1 LATKQKGTYALVA
14 ILLLTATSVGMSV
27 DGYPAGGDQ
36 QGAGEDWAKDS
47 IAHGC
52 SCHMDEQLDE
62 GMYMINGIPTKYVP
76 DTTYN
81 ISLVINDTNVIS
93 EPDAD
98 RYGGFLAEVSEGAF
112 QTNELFWVGDDGTY
126 ISHNANSN
134 SQRNW
139 TFQWTA
145 PKEGAG
151 DALFTIYFNVVN
163 GVGTNGDQW
172 GYITAVSIGTPQII
186 SEETSIH
193 ELGVSLM
200 QYWIALA
207 AFAMVFVMILIA
219 YVVIRGGSSHYRG

>member
-1 LATKQKGTYALVA
+1 MATKQKGTYALVA

-62 GMYMINGIPTKYVP
+62 GMYMITGIPTKYVP

-145 PKEGAG
+145 PSEGAG

>member
-1 LATKQKGTYALVA
+1 MAAKQKGTYALVA

-145 PKEGAG
+145 PSEGAG

>member
-1 LATKQKGTYALVA
+1 LATKQKGTYALLA
-14 ILLLTATSVGMSV
+14 ILLLTAMSVGMSV
-27 DGYPAGGDQ
+27 DGYPAGGAQ

-47 IAHGC
+47 IANGC
-52 SCHMDEQLDE
+52 SCHMDEQLDK
-62 GMYMINGIPTKYVP
+62 GMYMLDGIPSKYIP

-81 ISLVINDTNVIS
+81 ISLVINDTSVIS
-93 EPDAD
+93 EPDAI

-112 QTNELFWVGDDGTY
+112 ETNETFWISGEGNY
-126 ISHNANSN
+126 ISHNEQSN
-134 SQRNW
+134 NQRNW

-145 PKEGAG
+145 PSDGAG

-172 GYITAVSIGTPQII
+172 GYISAVSIGTPQMA

-200 QYWIALA
+200 QYWIALL
-207 AFAMVFVMILIA
+207 AMAVVFVMILVA

>member
-1 LATKQKGTYALVA
+1 MATKQKGTYALLA
-14 ILLLTATSVGMSV
+14 ILLLTAMSVGMSV
-27 DGYPAGGDQ
+27 DGYPAGGEQ

-52 SCHMDEQLDE
+52 SCHMDEQLNG
-62 GMYMINGIPTKYVP
+62 GMYMLNGIPSKYIP

-93 EPDAD
+93 DPEAV
-98 RYGGFLAEVSEGAF
+98 RYGGFLAEVSEGSF
-112 QTNELFWVGDDGTY
+112 ETNELFWIGDGGTY
-126 ISHNANSN
+126 ISHNADSN

-145 PKEGAG
+145 PSDGAG

-172 GYITAVSIGTPQII
+172 GYITAVSIGTPQIV

-200 QYWIALA
+200 QYWIALL
-207 AFAMVFVMILIA
+207 AMAVVFVMILVA

>member
-1 LATKQKGTYALVA
+1 MATKQKGTYALLA
-14 ILLLTATSVGMSV
+14 ILLLTAMSVGMSV

-52 SCHMDEQLDE
+52 SCHMDEQLNG
-62 GMYMINGIPTKYVP
+62 GMYMLNGIPSKYIP
-76 DTTYN
+76 DATYN

-93 EPDAD
+93 DPEAV
-98 RYGGFLAEVSEGAF
+98 RYGGFLAEVSEGSF
-112 QTNELFWVGDDGTY
+112 ETNELFWIGDGGTY
-126 ISHNANSN
+126 ISHNDDSN

-145 PKEGAG
+145 PSDGAG

-172 GYITAVSIGTPQII
+172 GYITAVSIGTPQIV

-200 QYWIALA
+200 QYWIALL
-207 AFAMVFVMILIA
+207 AMAVVFVMILVA

>member
-145 PKEGAG
+145 PSEGAG

-163 GVGTNGDQW
+163 GAGTNGDQW

>member
-1 LATKQKGTYALVA
+1 LAAKQKGTYALLA

-93 EPDAD
+93 EPDAL
-98 RYGGFLAEVSEGAF
+98 RYGGFLAEVNEGAF

-126 ISHNANSN
+126 ISHNANTN

-145 PKEGAG
+145 PSEGAG

>member
-1 LATKQKGTYALVA
+1 MATKQKGTYALVA

-62 GMYMINGIPTKYVP
+62 GMYMITGIPTKYVP

>member
-1 LATKQKGTYALVA
+1 LATKQKGTYALLA
-14 ILLLTATSVGMSV
+14 IILLTAMSVGMSV

-36 QGAGEDWAKDS
+36 PGAGEDWAKDS
-47 IAHGC
+47 LAHGC
-52 SCHMDEQLDE
+52 SCHMDEQLNE
-62 GMYMINGIPTKYVP
+62 GMYMLNGVPSKYIP

-93 EPDAD
+93 DPEAV

-112 QTNELFWVGDDGTY
+112 ETNELFWIGDDGTY
-126 ISHNANSN
+126 ISHNAESN

-145 PKEGAG
+145 PSDGAG

-172 GYITAVSIGTPQII
+172 GYISAVSIGTPQMA

-193 ELGVSLM
+193 ELGISLM
-200 QYWIALA
+200 QYWIALLA
-207 AFAMVFVMILIA
+207 MAMVFVMILVA

>member
-1 LATKQKGTYALVA
+1 MATKQKGTYALLA
-14 ILLLTATSVGMSV
+14 ILLITVMSVGMSV
-27 DGYPAGGDQ
+27 NGYPAGGDQ
-36 QGAGEDWAKDS
+36 HGAGEDWAKDS
-47 IAHGC
+47 IANGC

-62 GMYMINGIPTKYVP
+62 GMYMLDGIPSKYVP

-93 EPDAD
+93 DPEAI

-112 QTNELFWVGDDGTY
+112 QTGALYWIGEGGKY
-126 ISHNANSN
+126 ISHNADSN
-134 SQRNW
+134 AQRNW

-145 PKEGAG
+145 PSEGAG
-151 DALFTIYFNVVN
+151 DALFTIYYNVVN

-172 GYITAVSIGTPQII
+172 GYISSVSIGTPQVV
-186 SEETSIH
+186 SEEASIH

-200 QYWIALA
+200 QYWIALLA
-207 AFAMVFVMILIA
+207 IAVVFVMILLA

>member
-1 LATKQKGTYALVA
+1 MAAKQKGTYALLA
-14 ILLLTATSVGMSV
+14 ILLLTAMSVGMSV
-27 DGYPAGGDQ
+27 EGYPAGGDQ
-36 QGAGEDWAKDS
+36 QGAGEDWAEDS

-52 SCHMDEQLDE
+52 SCHMDEQLNE
-62 GMYMINGIPTKYVP
+62 GMYMLNGIPSKYVP

-93 EPDAD
+93 DPEAI
-98 RYGGFLAEVSEGAF
+98 RYGGFLAEVSEGVF
-112 QTNELFWVGDDGTY
+112 ETNELFWIGDSGTY
-126 ISHNANSN
+126 ISHNAESN
-134 SQRNW
+134 AQRNW

-145 PKEGAG
+145 PSDGAG

-172 GYITAVSIGTPQII
+172 GYITAVSIGTPQIV

-200 QYWIALA
+200 QYWIALL
-207 AFAMVFVMILIA
+207 AMAVVFVMILVA

>member
-1 LATKQKGTYALVA
+1 LATKQKGTYALLA
-14 ILLLTATSVGMSV
+14 ILLLTAMSVGMSV

-52 SCHMDEQLDE
+52 SCHMDEQLNE
-62 GMYMINGIPTKYVP
+62 GMYMLDGIPLNYTP
-76 DTTYN
+76 DKTYN
-81 ISLVINDTNVIS
+81 ISLVVNDTNVIS
-93 EPDAD
+93 EPETV
-98 RYGGFLAEVSEGAF
+98 RYGGFLAEVSEGTF
-112 QTNELFWVGDDGTY
+112 QTNEIFWVGDGGAY
-126 ISHNANSN
+126 ISHNAESN

-145 PKEGAG
+145 PSEGAG
-151 DALFTIYFNVVN
+151 DAFFTIYFNVVN

-172 GYITAVSIGTPQII
+172 GYISAVSTGTPQIV

-193 ELGVSLM
+193 ELGISLM
-200 QYWIALA
+200 QYWIALLA
-207 AFAMVFVMILIA
+207 MAMVFVMILVA